1 MTVLITIYLARRVVR
16 PVRRTAMT
24 AERLAAGALDARVPA
39 TSTAEVGVLERAF
52 NSMAE
57 SLQHHVGELARLS
70 DEQAALRR
78 RCIAWLSTTRR
89 PAAPTGVVMRI
100 SAGQHL
106 ESTPSWGFV
115 ELRGLELLGSSTPK

>member
-16 PVRRTAMT
+16 PVRRTAMM

-78 RCIAWLSTTRR
+78 RCIAGYRRRVAHSANGSRNENFRR
-89 PAAPTGVVMRI
+89 PALGKYPELGVCGAKGTR
-100 SAGQHL
+100 
-106 ESTPSWGFV
+106 TPG
-115 ELRGLELLGSSTPK
+115 E